1 MLSYLAENSFLPSAG
16 LPLGLV
22 ECLLGGK
29 EKVDGNSP
37 TLHIS
42 QAISS
47 YAPGNPVVKNEW
59 VYETNGIRLKTNTMT
74 ALQGISYRI
83 ALIVVI
89 QLLSMEV
96 LRRIVPSAV
105 GMELCMA

>member
-47 YAPGNPVVKNEW
+47 YAP
-59 VYETNGIRLKTNTMT
+59 
-74 ALQGISYRI
+74 
-83 ALIVVI
+83 
-89 QLLSMEV
+89 
-96 LRRIVPSAV
+96 
-105 GMELCMA
+105 

>member
-22 ECLLGGK
+22 ECLLDGK

-47 YAPGNPVVKNEW
+47 YAPGNPVVK
-59 VYETNGIRLKTNTMT
+59 TNG
-74 ALQGISYRI
+74 
-83 ALIVVI
+83 
-89 QLLSMEV
+89 SMRPMV
-96 LRRIVPSAV
+96 FV
-105 GMELCMA
+105 